1 MASDNPLPEAAPAGS
16 RSRRTASV
24 LVAAVV
30 SGAAGYVVLVL
41 TARFLDAAENADFLV
56 WWGAMFGVFGVLIGI
71 ASETTR
77 AVFAAQDRDRSAGGA
92 RVVPISAALGAGAV
106 VVLGTT
112 GLWWARHL
120 FGDRWPTL
128 LPVLLVGVLL
138 FAVHC
143 GLAGAVAG
151 RAEWGRYAAM
161 VGAEPTMRVLLVA
174 VVAAVGANVGGFAA
188 ASAVAAGTWFLFV
201 LASPRV
207 RGARSARADVE
218 TGPFL
223 GRVLG
228 ACSASAASALVL
240 VGFPVL
246 LRATSSDAEFA
257 RAAPLILAVSL
268 SRAPLLVPLGAY
280 QGIAMTKVMVGGIR
294 TLKVPVLAVVAA
306 TVVGVV
312 LAYPIGPWVL
322 RLLNPDYVVAGATF
336 SGLVAASGLVALLTL
351 SGAVSLALDR
361 HASYVVGWVAATCVT
376 VGVLSLPWSMDTRTV
391 VALLVAPLVGIPLH
405 LLRRE
410 PRSTK
415 VRVP

>member
-1 MASDNPLPEAAPAGS
+1 
-16 RSRRTASV
+16 
-24 LVAAVV
+24 VV

-41 TARFLDAAENADFLV
+41 TARFLDATENADFLV
-56 WWGAMFGVFGVLIGI
+56 WWGAMFGVFGVMIGI
-71 ASETTR
+71 SSETTR
-77 AVFAAQDRDRSAGGA
+77 AVFAARDRPATGA

-106 VVLGTT
+106 TALATT
-112 GLWWARHL
+112 GLWWAPHL
-120 FGDRWPTL
+120 FGSRWSAL

-174 VVAAVGANVGGFAA
+174 VVAVVGAGVDSFAT
-188 ASAVAAGTWFLFV
+188 ASAVAAGTWVLFV
-201 LASPRV
+201 LGSPHV
-207 RGARSARADVE
+207 RAAWTARADVR

-223 GRVLG
+223 RRVFQ

-246 LRATSSDAEFA
+246 LRATSSDAEFG

-280 QGIAMTKVMVGGIR
+280 QGIAMTKVMVGGVR
-294 TLKVPVLAVVAA
+294 TLKVPVLVVVAA
-306 TVVGVV
+306 TACGVL
-312 LAYPIGPWVL
+312 LAYPVGPRVL
-322 RLLNPDYVVAGATF
+322 RMLNPEYDVSGATF
-336 SGLVAASGLVALLTL
+336 SGLVAASGMVALLTL

-361 HASYVVGWVAATCVT
+361 HASYVLGWVAATAVT
-376 VGVLSLPWSMDTRTV
+376 VVVLSLPWSMDSRTV
-391 VALLVAPLVGIPLH
+391 AALLLAPVVGIPLH
-405 LLRRE
+405 LLGRSS
-410 PRSTK
+410 RST
-415 VRVP
+415 RVPVP